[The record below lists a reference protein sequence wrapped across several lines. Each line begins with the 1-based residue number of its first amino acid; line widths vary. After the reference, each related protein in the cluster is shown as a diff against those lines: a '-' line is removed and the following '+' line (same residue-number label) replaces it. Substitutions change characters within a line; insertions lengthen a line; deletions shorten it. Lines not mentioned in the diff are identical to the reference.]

1 MNKIILASYLGVLL
15 SSCATDRVAA
25 QPAPDCHAIYAEFT
39 HQRDALKFCR
49 DDYKCTWTYQDILKN
64 QNTQMQ
70 LFDCY
75 KEKKLNGMD
84 LSGN

>member
-15 SSCATDRVAA
+15 SSCATDRVVA
-25 QPAPDCHAIYAEFT
+25 QPAPDCHAIYADFN
-39 HQRDALKFCR
+39 HQRDAFKLWR
-49 DDYKCTWTYQDILKN
+49 DDYKCSWTYADIRKYSD
-64 QNTQMQ
+64 TQVQ